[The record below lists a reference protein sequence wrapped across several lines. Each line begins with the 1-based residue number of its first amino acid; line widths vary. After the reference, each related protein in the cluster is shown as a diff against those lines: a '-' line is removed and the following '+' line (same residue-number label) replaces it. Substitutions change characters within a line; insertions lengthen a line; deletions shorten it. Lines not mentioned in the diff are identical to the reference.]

1 MSSSSEQKPYF
12 ELNRDKN
19 RCLLMIMSKMESVL
33 FGNFLLC
40 SHAYNLDS
48 FGIWLTPKQITF
60 LRNRYFQLFCAK
72 DVASILAE
80 STHTED
86 PLNIAKLKNADNK
99 MSAAKITESGP

>member
-1 MSSSSEQKPYF
+1 MKS
-12 ELNRDKN
+12 D
-19 RCLLMIMSKMESVL
+19 L

-48 FGIWLTPKQITF
+48 FGIRLTPEQITF
-60 LRNRYFQLFCAK
+60 LRNRYIFLPKIYFQLFCAK